1 MEKDKNRDKNDILD
15 DVTTSEYKHGFV
27 TEIETDIIPEGLDED
42 IIRLISQKKAHHAFN
57 FDDDEEQNEEDYA
70 LVVEAQKAQ
79 EAANSASIWG
89 DMNDGTEVMERGV

>member
-1 MEKDKNRDKNDILD
+1 MLKAVLSFYGYVD
-15 DVTTSEYKHGFV
+15 DV
-27 TEIETDIIPEGLDED
+27 EIRWTRAGMTNQTVLVETLARAKEAG
-42 IIRLISQKKAHHAFN
+42 LISGRKAHHAFN

-89 DMNDGTEVMERGV
+89 DMNDNTEVMERGV